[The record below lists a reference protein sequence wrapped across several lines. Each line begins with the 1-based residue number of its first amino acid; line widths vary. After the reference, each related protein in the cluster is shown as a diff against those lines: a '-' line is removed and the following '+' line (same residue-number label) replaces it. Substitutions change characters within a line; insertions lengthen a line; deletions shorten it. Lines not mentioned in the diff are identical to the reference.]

1 MTIIREVQIG
11 NCRLIQGD
19 SRAIVPTLAGQFDA
33 ILADPPY
40 GISYSPGSGGGGIRD
55 KNGKRYEKQFTGKNL
70 VIADNEPFD
79 PSYLLCARVPTIL
92 WGGNHF
98 ASRLPDSTAWLIWDK
113 RRGTLTNDFAD
124 CEMAWSNL
132 KTPAR
137 VLPHLWNGMLR
148 DSERGE
154 QRVHPTQKAIAVM
167 EWCLG
172 FLPDAETILDPYLG
186 SGTSGV
192 ACVRTGK
199 SFIGI
204 EIDEGHFE
212 TAVKRITDAHRQAD
226 FFVEKPAPVAPVQ
239 ESLL

>member
-1 MTIIREVQIG
+1 MTVIREVTIG

-40 GISYSPGSGGGGIRD
+40 GISYSPGGGGKGWTKGRKTFSGED
-55 KNGKRYEKQFTGKNL
+55 L
-70 VIADNEPFD
+70 VRGDAEPFD
-79 PSYLLCARVPTIL
+79 PEFLLNVAAPAIL
-92 WGGNHF
+92 WGANHY
-98 ASRLPDSTAWLIWDK
+98 ADKLPPRDSWLIWDK
-113 RRGTLTNDFAD
+113 REGLCQNDFAD
-124 CEMAWSNL
+124 CELAWFSEGG
-132 KTPAR
+132 PAR
-137 VLPHLWNGMLR
+137 VFRHLWNGAFR
-148 DSERGE
+148 KSERGE

-204 EIDEGHFE
+204 EIDGGHFE
-212 TAVKRITDAHRQAD
+212 TAVRRITDAHRQAD
-226 FFVEKPAPVAPVQ
+226 FFVEKPAPVAPKQ